1 MNIEAF
7 KRFNTSREA
16 SDYSSYYSGGDIAV
30 FLFIS
35 QDGPMSHFEM
45 NEPSRPDTMI
55 RFELWSKE
63 NRDEWFLVFGTKKMS
78 SIPFHGHGSNDW
90 YFLRSIAWKA
100 KMWDGITFPERRVEA
115 LDICVRLL
123 SQGGIRFMPAGIKD
137 EIDTPETDFGIKW
150 GTFYHLSESDYDN
163 KTKVWEKRALYKDGN
178 MVTRFTFVRKHT
190 LTANVT
196 SEEKYTLEEKKGSDE
211 EPMHWTQAYDL
222 YRDYLN
228 SK

>member
-1 MNIEAF
+1 MNNVLVSFDRSLKSA
-7 KRFNTSREA
+7 NYATNC
-16 SDYSSYYSGGDIAV
+16 GNNDIQILV
-30 FLFIS
+30 FIS
-35 QDGPMSHFEM
+35 QDGPMSSFGI
-45 NEPSRPDTMI
+45 NEPDRPDTMI

-63 NRDEWFLVFGTKKMS
+63 NRLYWDLVFCTNKMS
-78 SIPFHGHGSNDW
+78 SIPFHGHGNNDW

-100 KMWDGITFPERRVEA
+100 KMWDGITFPERRTEA

-123 SQGGIRFMPAGIKD
+123 STGGIRFMPEGVKD

-150 GTFYHLSESDYDN
+150 GTFYHLSESNYDDVTN
-163 KTKVWEKRALYKDGN
+163 VWEKRALYKDGN

-190 LTANVT
+190 LTPFIVT
-196 SEEKYTLEEKKGSDE
+196 EEKYTLEEKKGSDE

>member
-1 MNIEAF
+1 MNNVLVSFDRSLKSA
-7 KRFNTSREA
+7 NYVTNC
-16 SDYSSYYSGGDIAV
+16 GNNDIQILV
-30 FLFIS
+30 FIS
-35 QDGPMSHFEM
+35 QDGPMSSFGI
-45 NEPSRPDTMI
+45 NEPDRPDTMI

-63 NRDEWFLVFGTKKMS
+63 NRLYWDLVFCTNKMS

-100 KMWDGITFPERRVEA
+100 KMWDGITFPERRAEA

-123 SQGGIRFMPAGIKD
+123 STGGIRFMPEGVKD

-163 KTKVWEKRALYKDGN
+163 KTKVWEKRALYKDGT
-178 MVTRFTFVRKHT
+178 MTTRFTFVRKHT
-190 LTANVT
+190 LTANVA